1 MSALKSA
8 EKTKKPFFGI
18 VGMDKKKL
26 EYLIAIIIIAVLI
39 LLYFSTFSGK
49 QNGNQDNSGNHT
61 NLQQKYSFDVNDE
74 ENKLKAIL
82 SSIKGAGDIEVM
94 ITYEGSAEQIP
105 AYDTNTKSNTSTQ
118 QGDKST
124 STTTSNDETKKP
136 ASNNSGTVVVSEKR
150 PNVLGVIVVAEGAGN
165 IKVKVELAQ
174 AVQTV
179 LNVPA
184 SKVCVLEMKNK
195 GE

>member
-1 MSALKSA
+1 MSALKTA
-8 EKTKKPFFGI
+8 EKRKKPFFGI
-18 VGMDKKKL
+18 IGMDKKKL

-39 LLYFSTFSGK
+39 LLFFSSYSAK
-49 QNGNQDNSGNHT
+49 PSNNQEKGSNNSV
-61 NLQQKYSFDVNDE
+61 QQKFTFDADYE
-74 ENKLKAIL
+74 EKKLKAIL
-82 SSIKGAGDIEVM
+82 SSIKGAGNVDVM

-105 AYDTNTKSNTSTQ
+105 AYDTNTKNNTSTQ

-124 STTTSNDETKKP
+124 STSTSNDETKKP
-136 ASNNSGTVVVSEKR
+136 ATNNSGTIVVSERR
-150 PNVLGVIVVAEGAGN
+150 PDVLGVIVVAEGAGN

-184 SKVCVLEMKNK
+184 SKVCVLEMKK
-195 GE
+195 